1 MSIRLVAR
9 WGAGATVALSLV
21 VAVGSPALGL
31 LNPLAHGRFL
41 PGTMRPLGD
50 RDMVTLKGVSDWG
63 LAEPGALAITIDDL
77 QAGDSANVP
86 SADSLVALSGPIPL
100 DAAAPY
106 VAGVTW
112 DANVDLRA
120 DARYFRSGAWGGWQ
134 ELAVDGMTGD
144 QPGTGARRG
153 TEPFIVTGVDAI
165 QVRVYDATG
174 IPTGLTVRLYSSA
187 TEPSDGAE
195 SSDGA
200 ASSDAQAT
208 TPELG
213 TGGYSRAPA
222 STPALA
228 AAAQLAAAATTPP
241 SSGSTG
247 SERLVDIPQPAIHT
261 RAEWGAKVPTEWFE
275 SVTVQGAV
283 VHHSAGTNDYL
294 PSDVPAILRS
304 IQTLHVE
311 GRDFWDIAY
320 NFLIDRYGGIWEGR
334 AGGIDQAARGAHSHT
349 FNPIATG
356 VCIMGNFQE
365 QPVPPVAIDSL
376 VALLAWKLTLHGT
389 AADGLMLHEGVWP
402 AIIGHKDIPEAS
414 TACPGKWLYA
424 LLPTIRARVLAA
436 QHLPAAPFT
445 TDVTGDGTA
454 DIASILGDEVIIH
467 SSGYQTAPPSPF
479 QGMDAVADLAVSY
492 DLITA
497 GPSLTG
503 AVGADVLARQT
514 ATGFLMRMSDDGTGT
529 LGPPVTVA
537 YEVSPSFIVSP
548 GDVTGDGIPDLVVGD
563 RSRGIIAVQAGDGTG
578 HMGEPALAAPV
589 VGALAAIGSAGD
601 LNGDGAPDLAM
612 ILADSGVLAISFG
625 DGAGRFG
632 PPISL
637 GSGWGAFDEIAPMGD
652 VSGDGIP
659 DVLVRDSSSG
669 RTRTLLGAEGGPTGA
684 FTEWRALATQWTSP
698 MGAVGWGG
706 VDGATLLA
714 LDAATGH
721 LVRPIPVSA
730 AATSAPAT
738 LNFFAPGVRSAAV
751 VGDVDHNGFA
761 DVITWDEDGRLLL
774 HLSTGTGFL
783 TPVVVADPADDTTL
797 KYVPDLSLDV
807 PADLPIPRPYWAP
820 FTLPGTNALPTV
832 APFWS
837 EYTSVAP
844 AGDIDFDG
852 TPDLVAVTKTG
863 DVIVYTLDSAHPSQP
878 NRGITIAQGLVGY
891 RVFGVGPWRPGS
903 ISDLVAVSPAGDV
916 RIITGKGMTGAIV
929 GGVVA
934 SAPGQD
940 AVFQGLGQ
948 VGADGSAAISIFD
961 PGTESVATM
970 TYSDAS
976 DWAPLGPPGE

>member
-9 WGAGATVALSLV
+9 WGAGAAAALSLV
-21 VAVGSPALGL
+21 VALGSPALGL
-31 LNPLAHGRFL
+31 VNPLAHGRFL
-41 PGTMRPLGD
+41 PGTMRPLRD
-50 RDMVTLKGVSDWG
+50 RDVVTLKGVSDWG
-63 LAEPGALAITIDDL
+63 LAEPGALALTIDDL

-86 SADSLVALSGPIPL
+86 SADTLAALSDPIPL

-112 DANVDLRA
+112 DADVDLRA
-120 DARYFRSGAWGGWQ
+120 DARYFRSGAWGAWQ

-153 TEPFIVTGVDAI
+153 TEPFIVTGVNAI

-174 IPTGLTVRLYSSA
+174 IPTGLAVRLYSSA
-187 TEPSDGAE
+187 TEPSDGA
-195 SSDGA
+195 
-200 ASSDAQAT
+200 ASSDAQVT
-208 TPELG
+208 TPVLG
-213 TGGYSRAPA
+213 SGGYSRTSA
-222 STPALA
+222 S
-228 AAAQLAAAATTPP
+228 AQGLAAATTPP
-241 SSGSTG
+241 PSLSTG
-247 SERLVDIPQPAIHT
+247 TERLVDIPQPAIHT
-261 RAEWGAKVPTEWFE
+261 RAEWGARVPTEWFE

-304 IQTLHVE
+304 IQALHVE

-376 VALLAWKLTLHGT
+376 VALLAWKLTLHGA
-389 AADGLMLHEGVWP
+389 AADGILLHEGVWP
-402 AIIGHKDIPEAS
+402 AIIGHKDIPESS

-424 LLPTIRARVLAA
+424 LLPEIRARVLAA

-454 DIASILGDEVIIH
+454 DLASTLGDEVVIQ
-467 SSGYQTAPPSPF
+467 SSGYQTAPAAPF
-479 QGMDAVADLAVSY
+479 QGQEMVADLAVSY

-503 AVGADVLARQT
+503 GPGADIVARQ
-514 ATGFLMRMSDDGTGT
+514 ASTGFLMRMSDDGTGT

-537 YEVSPSFIVSP
+537 YEVSPSFILSP

-563 RSRGIIAVQAGDGTG
+563 LDRGNIAVQAGDGTG
-578 HMGEPALAAPV
+578 HMGNPVLAAPV
-589 VGALAAIGSAGD
+589 VGALAAIGAAGD
-601 LNGDGAPDLAM
+601 LNGDGVPDLAM
-612 ILADSGVLAISFG
+612 ILADSGVLAISLG

-632 PPISL
+632 PPVAL

-659 DVLVRDSSSG
+659 DLLVRDSSSG

-684 FTEWRALATQWTSP
+684 FIEWRALATQWTSP
-698 MGAVGWGG
+698 MGAVGWGHR
-706 VDGATLLA
+706 DGATLLA
-714 LDAATGH
+714 LDASTEH
-721 LVRPIPVSA
+721 LVRPTPASA
-730 AATSAPAT
+730 AATSAPST
-738 LNFFAPGVRSAAV
+738 LSFSAPGVKSAAV

-761 DVITWDEDGRLLL
+761 DVITWGEDGRLLL
-774 HLSTGTGFL
+774 YLSTGTGFL
-783 TPVVVADPADDTTL
+783 TPIVISDPADDTAL
-797 KYVPDLSLDV
+797 RYVPDLSLDV
-807 PADLPIPRPYWAP
+807 PADLPIQRPYWAP
-820 FTLPGTNALPTV
+820 FTLPGTNALPV
-832 APFWS
+832 SAPFWS
-837 EYTSVAP
+837 EYAFVAP

-852 TPDLVAVTKTG
+852 TPDLVAVMKTG
-863 DVIVYTLDSAHPSQP
+863 DVVVYTLDSAHLAKPG
-878 NRGITIAQGLVGY
+878 RGLVIAKGLVGY

-903 ISDLVAVSPAGDV
+903 ISDLVAVSPSGDV

-929 GGVVA
+929 GGVV
-934 SAPGQD
+934 SSGGGQD
-940 AVFQGLGQ
+940 SVFQGLGQ
-948 VGADGSAAISIFD
+948 VGADGGAAVSIYD
-961 PGTESVATM
+961 PGTGSVATM
-970 TYSDAS
+970 TRSEAN
-976 DWAPLGPPGE
+976 DWTPLGAPGE